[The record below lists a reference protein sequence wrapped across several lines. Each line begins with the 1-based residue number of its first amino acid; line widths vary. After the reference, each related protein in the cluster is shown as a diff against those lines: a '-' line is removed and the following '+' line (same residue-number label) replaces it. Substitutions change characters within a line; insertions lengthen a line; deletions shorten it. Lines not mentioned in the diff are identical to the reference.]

1 MKDEDFKGLVAG
13 LEDAI
18 AFVKGD
24 SRRARVAAGK
34 RPGADAAGDGGC
46 GPAGGAGF
54 DRADGSQLASGPSL
68 PILVE
73 NCTA

>member
-34 RPGADAAGDGGC
+34 RPGDGRC
-46 GPAGGAGF
+46 RPEGGAGV
-54 DRADGSQLASGPSL
+54 D
-68 PILVE
+68 
-73 NCTA
+73 

>member
-34 RPGADAAGDGGC
+34 RPGEDAAEDGRC
-46 GPAGGAGF
+46 RPEGGAGV
-54 DRADGSQLASGPSL
+54 D
-68 PILVE
+68 
-73 NCTA
+73 